1 MKSSRHL
8 SFCLALFLELLFSQ
22 NAAALMATPMEFDI
36 LLAPGKAV
44 SKAITVS
51 HSGKRPMSLAV
62 SVKDYCYNDE
72 GRKEESEP
80 GSMPEGLGQWISVS
94 PLKFDLQPGESRPV
108 TFTVNLPPDASGS
121 HWSMIYITQTNKP
134 KPTKLKKGESGLEI
148 FTFFRSAVRVRQYDP
163 SIKEKAGHISDM
175 NVELNTKTA
184 PLVVSVT
191 FENDT
196 KNILRCRGHVQ
207 ILDENGEMITEL
219 LLHKGGAFAGYPYR
233 PRVVRAIM
241 KDKLP
246 PGTYIALT
254 TIDFGGEDLVAGEL
268 EFDVKP

>member
-1 MKSSRHL
+1 MKSPRHL

-72 GRKEESEP
+72 GRKEEFDP
-80 GSMPEGLGQWISVS
+80 GIIPEGLGQWISVS

-121 HWSMIYITQTNKP
+121 HWSIIYITQTNKP

-184 PLVVSVT
+184 PLVASVT

-196 KNILRCRGHVQ
+196 KNIFRCKGYLK
-207 ILDENGEMITEL
+207 ILNEDGEMMTKL
-219 LLHKGGAFAGYPYR
+219 PLHKRGEFTSYPFR
-233 PRVVRAIM
+233 PRIVRATM
-241 KDKLP
+241 KDKLS
-246 PGTYIALT
+246 PGTYVALAV
-254 TIDFGGEDLVAGEL
+254 IDYGEEDLVAGEL
-268 EFDVKP
+268 EFQVK